1 MMKLVFKIFIAYW
14 LAAGVV
20 IVISDIEP
28 HPHLH
33 TPQLM
38 DALNASLAANGR
50 TILHAYESGSCSSDL
65 SWLNTEEHGVYL
77 TTPEGAVLCGAIDQA
92 SVQELVALTVK
103 ENKRTT
109 ENHKLYQL
117 IATPVVGGDGR
128 KYILLFK
135 NSYSSALHIYG
146 FLPGNTTIAISG
158 VVTLFLAILVAY
170 PIRSLR
176 DASRSIANGKLDT
189 RIVPGRL
196 TRRLA
201 RFHLK
206 DDLDGLVEDFNRM
219 AERLQSL
226 VGAQKLLLRDVSHE
240 LRSPL
245 ARLSIALELTRDAQR
260 EERNVHLARIERESI
275 YLNTLISRVLAFSY
289 IESIRELHRAEELC
303 LAQLVSE
310 LLPDVQ
316 YEAEGRH
323 CNVVATNLRDCVV
336 CGDSDLLRHALENIV
351 RNAISYT
358 PANGTVEINVDQGE
372 HDGNPMA
379 ILRVSDRGPGVAE
392 DKLKLIF
399 NEFYRADSTRRSS
412 SSGFGVGLAIADRA
426 VQLHRGMIVAKNRQ
440 SGGLIV
446 EMWLPLTATAA

>member
-1 MMKLVFKIFIAYW
+1 MMKLIFKIFLAYW

-20 IVISDIEP
+20 IIISDIEP
-28 HPHLH
+28 HPHIH

-50 TILHAYESGSCSSDL
+50 TILHLYESGRCSSDL
-65 SWLNTEEHGVYL
+65 AWLNTEEHGVYL
-77 TTPEGAVLCGAIDQA
+77 ATPSGTLLCGVIDHA
-92 SVQELVALTVK
+92 RVQELVALTVK

-117 IATPVVGGDGR
+117 IAMPIVAGNGQ
-128 KYILLFK
+128 KYVLLFK
-135 NSYSSALHIYG
+135 TSYSSALHLYG
-146 FLPGNTTIAISG
+146 FLPGYTTIAISG
-158 VVTLFLAILVAY
+158 VVTLFLAILVAH

-176 DASRSIANGKLDT
+176 DASRCIAHGKLET
-189 RIVPGRL
+189 RIIPGKL
-196 TRRLA
+196 TRLLA
-201 RFHLK
+201 RLNLK
-206 DDLDGLVEDFNRM
+206 DDLYGLTEDFNKM

-245 ARLSIALELTRDAQR
+245 ARLSIALELTRDAKR
-260 EERNVHLARIERESI
+260 EDRNVHLARIERESI

-289 IESIRELHRAEELC
+289 IESIRELHNSEELC

-323 CNVVATNLRDCVV
+323 CNVVATDLRDCVV
-336 CGDSDLLRHALENIV
+336 YGDCDMLRHALENIV

-372 HDGNPMA
+372 HEGHPMA
-379 ILRVSDRGPGVAE
+379 ILRVTDSGPGVAE
-392 DKLKLIF
+392 EKLKLIF
-399 NEFYRADSTRRSS
+399 NAFYRADSSRRSS

-426 VQLHRGMIVAKNRQ
+426 VQLHRGMIIAKNRQ